1 MARLEVDRTPCA
13 GITQIRFEGLR
24 VSPALSALCAPLS
37 DVKLSR
43 ANLAPS
49 GVLCR
54 VRVVAVT
61 EPSTVHR
68 AKPGEEIDWTIP
80 AAHGA
85 EPDRPPQPR
94 RRLLGDRIGSVEVL
108 AAILVLLVVFR
119 GPVADAIS
127 NPRLQTWT
135 TVFVSV
141 MVQAT
146 PFLVFGVALSAV
158 IAVYVPR
165 SFWARALPRHPALAV
180 PVASC
185 AGVVLPGCE
194 CGSVPI
200 AGSLMR
206 RGVTPA
212 AALAFLLAA
221 PAINPIVLTAT
232 AVAFPNNPEMVVG
245 RGVASLIVAMIM
257 GWMWLRLG
265 RADWIRLPA
274 RPDDGAAKG
283 RAFWSAVRHDVVH
296 AGGFLVL
303 GAMAAATI
311 NVVVPERWLLT
322 LADNPVLSVLA
333 LALLAVLLSICS
345 EADAFVAASLSQFSL
360 TSRLVFLVVGPMV
373 DLKLISMQ
381 AGVFGRRFAARFS
394 PATFAVAVLVAVGVG
409 AVLL

>member
-1 MARLEVDRTPCA
+1 MTSVDQR
-13 GITQIRFEGLR
+13 
-24 VSPALSALCAPLS
+24 S
-37 DVKLSR
+37 
-43 ANLAPS
+43 
-49 GVLCR
+49 
-54 VRVVAVT
+54 
-61 EPSTVHR
+61 ST
-68 AKPGEEIDWTIP
+68 P
-80 AAHGA
+80 AA
-85 EPDRPPQPR
+85 PPAGSGPR
-94 RRLLGDRIGSVEVL
+94 RARLLGGRIGSVEVL
-108 AAILVLLVVFR
+108 ALLLIVLLLFR
-119 GPVADAIS
+119 GPIADAIAT
-127 NPRLQTWT
+127 PLLQTWT

-158 IAVYVPR
+158 IAVFVPR
-165 SFWARALPRHPALAV
+165 SFWARALPKHPALAV

-200 AGSLMR
+200 AGSLIR

-232 AVAFPNNPEMVVG
+232 AVAFPNNPEMVVA

-257 GWMWLRLG
+257 GWLWLRLG
-265 RADWIRLPA
+265 RQDWIRLPH
-274 RPDDGAAKG
+274 RPELDDLSKA
-283 RAFWSAVRHDVVH
+283 RAFWAACRHDIVH

-311 NVVVPERWLLT
+311 NVLVPESVLQAV
-322 LADNPVLSVLA
+322 ADRPVLSVLA
-333 LALLAVLLSICS
+333 LAGLAVLLSICS

-360 TSRLVFLVVGPMV
+360 TARLAFLVVGPMV

-381 AGVFGRRFAARFS
+381 AGVFGRRFALRFA
-394 PATFAVAVLVAVGVG
+394 PATFVTAVLVAAAAGM
-409 AVLL
+409 VLL